1 MAEDEVVRMYFRK
14 LQVVMENRRSR
25 QGVVHGVAKN
35 QTQLSDRTATALQL
49 SLLTVNPQLSLV

>member
-25 QGVVHGVAKN
+25 QGVVHGVGKN